1 MRNARIAVALSIFT
15 GASVWW
21 AVPVVGAALGSPR
34 VSVITATTIP
44 ALIKFRV
51 VRDRGLLVTGW
62 LNGSGPYTFVID
74 TGAGVSIISQS
85 AILRAA
91 IPVQPAQRTLLGG
104 LGGGLIVSNREATIK
119 ELALGDRDNVLPA
132 RIVVAIAPNLPSGV
146 DGILDPTEAFNPLGY
161 SIDLPNHELEA
172 FDSRVRQL
180 HINDAPQGGTVVR
193 WVRERTSHRPFVRLG
208 DGRLALLDT
217 GSGFGLAIN
226 ESGSPTGSN
235 SRNRTVSDLSGRVIQ
250 ARRVAPTT
258 VTLGDLVLGSVPTDV
273 LTGVSSSTPVILGR
287 DALYPFRITFDPLA
301 QLISI
306 EPGQGR

>member
-1 MRNARIAVALSIFT
+1 MTRVMRNARIAVALSIFT

-104 LGGGLIVSNREATIK
+104 LG
-119 ELALGDRDNVLPA
+119 
-132 RIVVAIAPNLPSGV
+132 
-146 DGILDPTEAFNPLGY
+146 
-161 SIDLPNHELEA
+161 
-172 FDSRVRQL
+172 
-180 HINDAPQGGTVVR
+180 
-193 WVRERTSHRPFVRLG
+193 
-208 DGRLALLDT
+208 
-217 GSGFGLAIN
+217 
-226 ESGSPTGSN
+226 
-235 SRNRTVSDLSGRVIQ
+235 
-250 ARRVAPTT
+250 
-258 VTLGDLVLGSVPTDV
+258 
-273 LTGVSSSTPVILGR
+273 
-287 DALYPFRITFDPLA
+287 
-301 QLISI
+301 
-306 EPGQGR
+306 